1 MKKKILSILLS
12 VVLILMIT
20 VSSIPFASAAV
31 KAPSIPKSVKYISD
45 YIVREHCLEFKGS
58 KGGATGY
65 HVQIINASGKVT
77 SNQYYK
83 STNKKSDKTF
93 FNTGDHYIVW
103 CNNNFNKYIARG
115 QFYKIRVRAFN
126 VAKPSSYKTGKKPS
140 GAKYSGYSATYGAES
155 VKGAKAVKTS
165 DKKGIKISWSK
176 TKGANKYY
184 LRIIDKDG
192 KYIGKSYILTG
203 TSKVFTKVNGV
214 SFKGAQKISV
224 NISPIK
230 VVDGK
235 NYNATAYGHNNGLI
249 NLNVK

>member
-1 MKKKILSILLS
+1 MKKKILSISMAIIL
-12 VVLILMIT
+12 VLTIAAT
-20 VSSIPFASAAV
+20 SIPFVSAAV
-31 KAPSIPKSVKYISD
+31 KKPNAPSSVKYISD
-45 YIVREHCLEFKGS
+45 YLVREHYLDFKGS

-83 STNKKSDKTF
+83 STNRTSDKTF
-93 FNTGDHYIVW
+93 FKSGDHYVVW

-140 GAKYSGYSATYGAES
+140 DAKYSGYSTTYGAES
-155 VKGAKAVKTS
+155 VKGAKAVKSS
-165 DKKGIKISWSK
+165 DKKGVKISWSK
-176 TKGANKYY
+176 TKGASKYY
-184 LRIIDKDG
+184 LKIIDKDD
-192 KYIGKSYILTG
+192 KYIGRSYILTG

-214 SFKGAQKISV
+214 SFKGAKKISV